1 MTADIATHGL
11 DVDVREQ
18 NGVLVVRFTGRLD
31 WSTYLRV
38 QDVLLDCATKEL
50 VGVVVELDDLVAE
63 SPALLVVFDVV
74 WLSAARW
81 PGISLSLVV
90 SDHRLRSTLEARG
103 LPRHI
108 PLHATTQAALASV
121 VRLRHEDRVDAVL
134 PTCRC
139 APHVAERV
147 TERACERW
155 GVQALLDVAPQL
167 AVELVSHV
175 EDEQPVSLLLR
186 MRDDK
191 FSVAVRTTARLDL
204 KQWNIMR
211 RNVAS
216 IAVCNFTMGETP
228 AGGGRH
234 IIWALLDVPQDSRR
248 PPIPFP
254 EAAVFTHQA

>member
-1 MTADIATHGL
+1 MAGDSL
-11 DVDVREQ
+11 DVNVREQ
-18 NGVLVVRFTGRLD
+18 NGVLVVRFSGRLD

-90 SDHRLRSTLEARG
+90 SDHQLRSTLESRG

-108 PLHATTQAALASV
+108 PMHLTTTSAVAAV
-121 VRLRHEDRVDAVL
+121 VRLRHEDRVDAAL

-139 APHVAERV
+139 LPHVAERI

-155 GVQALLDVAPQL
+155 GVQSMLDVAPQV
-167 AVELVSHV
+167 AVELVSHI
-175 EDEQPVSLLLR
+175 EDDSPLALLLR
-186 MRDDK
+186 MRGDK
-191 FSVAVRTTARLDL
+191 LSVAVRTTARFDL
-204 KQWNIMR
+204 RQWHIMR

-216 IAVCNFTMGETP
+216 IAVCNFSMGETP
-228 AGGGRH
+228 AGGGRN
-234 IIWALLDVPQDSRR
+234 IIWALLDVPADSQR
-248 PPIPFP
+248 PPSYLP
-254 EAAVFTHQA
+254 EATVFTHQA

>member
-1 MTADIATHGL
+1 MADDCALGL

-18 NGVLVVRFTGRLD
+18 NGVLVVRFSGRLD
-31 WSTYLRV
+31 WSTYMRV

-50 VGVVVELDDLVAE
+50 VGVVVELDDLVVE

-90 SDHRLRSTLEARG
+90 GDHRLRATLASRG

-108 PLHATTQAALASV
+108 PMHPTTQAALAAV
-121 VRLRHEDRVDAVL
+121 VRLRHEDRVDAAL

-139 APHVAERV
+139 LPHVAERI

-175 EDEQPVSLLLR
+175 EDDGPLSLLLR
-186 MRDDK
+186 MRGDK
-191 FSVAVRTTARLDL
+191 MSVAVRTSARLNL
-204 KQWNIMR
+204 RQWNIMR

-234 IIWALLDVPQDSRR
+234 IIWALLDVPADSQR
-248 PPIPFP
+248 PPSYLP

>member
-1 MTADIATHGL
+1 MAGDSLG
-11 DVDVREQ
+11 VDVREQ
-18 NGVLVVRFTGRLD
+18 NGVVVVRFSGRLD
-31 WSTYLRV
+31 WATYMRV
-38 QDVLLDCATKEL
+38 QDVLLDHATKEL
-50 VGVVVELDDLVAE
+50 VGVVVELDELVAE

-90 SDHRLRSTLEARG
+90 SDHELRSTLESRG

-108 PLHATTQAALASV
+108 PMHSTTSAAVAAV
-121 VRLRHEDRVDAVL
+121 VRHKHEDRVDAPL

-139 APHVAERV
+139 LPHVAERI

-155 GVQALLDVAPQL
+155 GVQSMLDVAPQV

-175 EDEQPVSLLLR
+175 EDNSPMSLLLR
-186 MRDDK
+186 MRGDK
-191 FSVAVRTTARLDL
+191 LSVAVRTTARFDL
-204 KQWNIMR
+204 KQWHIMR

-234 IIWALLDVPQDSRR
+234 IVWALLDVPEDSQR
-248 PPIPFP
+248 PPSYLSEI
-254 EAAVFTHQA
+254 AAFTHQA

>member
-1 MTADIATHGL
+1 MAGDSL
-11 DVDVREQ
+11 EVDVREL
-18 NGVLVVRFTGRLD
+18 NGVLVVRFSGRLD
-31 WSTYLRV
+31 WATYMRV

-50 VGVVVELDDLVAE
+50 VGVVVELDELVAE

-90 SDHRLRSTLEARG
+90 SDHRLRSTLESRG

-108 PLHATTQAALASV
+108 PMHTTTSAAVAAV
-121 VRLRHEDRVDAVL
+121 VRHKHEDRVDAPL
-134 PTCRC
+134 PSCRC
-139 APHVAERV
+139 LPHVAERI

-155 GVQALLDVAPQL
+155 GVQSMLDVAPQI
-167 AVELVSHV
+167 AVELVSHI
-175 EDEQPVSLLLR
+175 EDNSPLSLLLR
-186 MRDDK
+186 MRGDK
-191 FSVAVRTTARLDL
+191 LSIAVRTTARFDL
-204 KQWNIMR
+204 RQWHIMR
-211 RNVAS
+211 RNIAS

-234 IIWALLDVPQDSRR
+234 IIWALLDVPEDSQR
-248 PPIPFP
+248 PPSYLP

>member
-1 MTADIATHGL
+1 MAGDSL
-11 DVDVREQ
+11 EVDVREL
-18 NGVLVVRFTGRLD
+18 NGVLVVRFSGRLD
-31 WSTYLRV
+31 WATYMRV

-50 VGVVVELDDLVAE
+50 VGVVVELDELVAE

-90 SDHRLRSTLEARG
+90 SDHRLRSTLESRG

-108 PLHATTQAALASV
+108 PMHTTTSAAVTAV
-121 VRLRHEDRVDAVL
+121 VRHKHEDRVDAPL

-139 APHVAERV
+139 LPHVAERI

-155 GVQALLDVAPQL
+155 GIQSMLDVAPQI
-167 AVELVSHV
+167 AVELVSHI
-175 EDEQPVSLLLR
+175 EDNSPLSLLLR
-186 MRDDK
+186 MRGDK
-191 FSVAVRTTARLDL
+191 LSVAVRTTARFDL
-204 KQWNIMR
+204 RQWHIMR
-211 RNVAS
+211 RNIAS

-234 IIWALLDVPQDSRR
+234 IIWALLDVPEDSQR
-248 PPIPFP
+248 PPSYLP
-254 EAAVFTHQA
+254 EVAVFTHQA

>member
-1 MTADIATHGL
+1 MAGDSL
-11 DVDVREQ
+11 EVDVREQ
-18 NGVLVVRFTGRLD
+18 NGVVVVRFSGRLD
-31 WSTYLRV
+31 WMTYLRV

-50 VGVVVELDDLVAE
+50 VGVVVELDELVAE

-90 SDHRLRSTLEARG
+90 TDHELRSTLESRG

-108 PLHATTQAALASV
+108 PLHSSTAAAVAAV
-121 VRLRHEDRVDAVL
+121 VRHKHEDRVDAPL
-134 PTCRC
+134 PSCRC
-139 APHVAERV
+139 LPHVAERI

-155 GVQALLDVAPQL
+155 GVQSLLDVAPQV

-175 EDEQPVSLLLR
+175 EDNSPLSLLLR
-186 MRDDK
+186 MRGDK
-191 FSVAVRTTARLDL
+191 LSVAVRTTARFDL
-204 KQWNIMR
+204 KQWHNMR
-211 RNVAS
+211 HNVAS

-234 IIWALLDVPQDSRR
+234 IIWAMLDVPEDSRR
-248 PPIPFP
+248 PPISLP
-254 EAAVFTHQA
+254 ETAVFTHQA

>member
-1 MTADIATHGL
+1 MAGDCGLGL

-18 NGVLVVRFTGRLD
+18 NGVLIVRFAGRLD
-31 WSTYLRV
+31 WSTYMRV
-38 QDVLLDCATKEL
+38 QDVLLDGATKEL

-90 SDHRLRSTLEARG
+90 SDHQLRSTLESRG

-108 PLHATTQAALASV
+108 PMHTTTQAALAAV
-121 VRLRHEDRVDAVL
+121 VRLRHEDRVDATL

-139 APHVAERV
+139 LPHVAERI

-155 GVQALLDVAPQL
+155 GVQALLDVAPQI

-175 EDEQPVSLLLR
+175 EDESPISLLLR
-186 MRDDK
+186 MHGDK
-191 FSVAVRTTARLDL
+191 LSVAVRTSSRLDL
-204 KQWNIMR
+204 RQWNIMR

-216 IAVCNFTMGETP
+216 IAVCNFSMGETP

-234 IIWALLDVPQDSRR
+234 IIWALLDVPEDSQR
-248 PPIPFP
+248 PPSYLP

>member
-1 MTADIATHGL
+1 MAGDNLEVDI
-11 DVDVREQ
+11 REQ
-18 NGVLVVRFTGRLD
+18 NGVLVVRFSGRLD
-31 WSTYLRV
+31 WSTYMRV

-50 VGVVVELDDLVAE
+50 VGVVVELDGLVAE

-90 SDHRLRSTLEARG
+90 SDHQLLATLGARG

-108 PLHATTQAALASV
+108 PLHSTTQAALAAV
-121 VRLRHEDRVDAVL
+121 VRQRHEDRVDAAL

-139 APHVAERV
+139 LPHVAERI

-155 GVQALLDVAPQL
+155 GVQSLLDVAPQV
-167 AVELVSHV
+167 AVELVSHI
-175 EDEQPVSLLLR
+175 EDDDSPLALLLR
-186 MRDDK
+186 MRGDK
-191 FSVAVRTTARLDL
+191 MSVAVRTTSRLDL
-204 KQWNIMR
+204 RQWNIMR

-216 IAVCNFTMGETP
+216 IAVCNFSMGETP

-234 IIWALLDVPQDSRR
+234 VIWALLDVPEDSQR
-248 PPIPFP
+248 PPSYLP

>member
-1 MTADIATHGL
+1 MAGDSGLGL
-11 DVDVREQ
+11 DVDLREQ
-18 NGVLVVRFTGRLD
+18 NGVLVVRFGGHLD
-31 WSTYLRV
+31 WSTYMQV

-90 SDHRLRSTLEARG
+90 GDHRLRAALESRG

-108 PLHATTQAALASV
+108 PMHTTTEAALATV
-121 VRLRHEDRVDAVL
+121 VRLRHEDRVDAAL
-134 PTCRC
+134 PMCRC
-139 APHVAERV
+139 LPHVAERM

-155 GVQALLDVAPQL
+155 GVQALLDVAPQV
-167 AVELVSHV
+167 AVELVSQV
-175 EDEQPVSLLLR
+175 EDDFPISLLLR
-186 MRDDK
+186 MRGDK
-191 FSVAVRTTARLDL
+191 LSVAVRTFARLDL
-204 KQWNIMR
+204 RQWNTMR

-216 IAVCNFTMGETP
+216 IAVCNFSMGETP

-234 IIWALLDVPQDSRR
+234 IIWALLDVPEDSQR
-248 PPIPFP
+248 PPSYFP

>member
-1 MTADIATHGL
+1 MAGGSL
-11 DVDVREQ
+11 GVDVREQ
-18 NGVLVVRFTGRLD
+18 NDVLVVRFSGQLD
-31 WSTYLRV
+31 WTTYMRA

-63 SPALLVVFDVV
+63 SPALLVLFDVV

-90 SDHRLRSTLEARG
+90 GDHQLRSTLESRG

-108 PLHATTQAALASV
+108 PMYPTTSAALAAV
-121 VRLRHEDRVDAVL
+121 VRLKHEDRVDAQL

-139 APHVAERV
+139 LPHVAERI

-155 GVQALLDVAPQL
+155 GVQSLLDVAPQV

-175 EDEQPVSLLLR
+175 EDDSPLALLLR
-186 MRDDK
+186 MRGDK
-191 FSVAVRTTARLDL
+191 LSVAVRTTARFDL
-204 KQWNIMR
+204 KQWHTMR
-211 RNVAS
+211 HNVAS

-234 IIWALLDVPQDSRR
+234 IIWALLDVPQDNRR
-248 PPIPFP
+248 PPSPLP
-254 EAAVFTHQA
+254 ETAVFTRQV

>member
-1 MTADIATHGL
+1 MTADGL
-11 DVDVREQ
+11 DVDIREQ
-18 NGVLVVRFTGRLD
+18 NGVLVIRLGGRLD
-31 WSTYLRV
+31 WSTYMRV

-63 SPALLVVFDVV
+63 SPALLVLFDVV

-90 SDHRLRSTLEARG
+90 SDHQLRSTLASRG

-108 PLHATTQAALASV
+108 PMHTTTAAALASI
-121 VRLRHEDRVDAVL
+121 VRLRYEDRVDAAL

-139 APHVAERV
+139 MPHVAERI

-155 GVQALLDVAPQL
+155 GVQSLLDVAPQV
-167 AVELVSHV
+167 AVELVSHI
-175 EDEQPVSLLLR
+175 EDESPLSLLLR
-186 MRDDK
+186 MREDK
-191 FSVAVRTTARLDL
+191 LSVAVRTTARLDL
-204 KQWNIMR
+204 RRWHVMR
-211 RNVAS
+211 RDVAS

-234 IIWALLDVPQDSRR
+234 IIWALLDVPEDSQR
-248 PPIPFP
+248 PPSYLS
-254 EAAVFTHQA
+254 EATVFTHQA

>member
-1 MTADIATHGL
+1 MAGDSL
-11 DVDVREQ
+11 EVDVREL
-18 NGVLVVRFTGRLD
+18 NGVLVVRFSGRLD
-31 WSTYLRV
+31 WATYMRV

-50 VGVVVELDDLVAE
+50 VGVVVELDELVAE

-90 SDHRLRSTLEARG
+90 SDHRLRSTLESRG

-108 PLHATTQAALASV
+108 PMHTTTSAAVAAV
-121 VRLRHEDRVDAVL
+121 VRHKHEDRVDAPL

-139 APHVAERV
+139 LPHVAERI

-155 GVQALLDVAPQL
+155 GIQSMLDVAPQI
-167 AVELVSHV
+167 AVELVSHI
-175 EDEQPVSLLLR
+175 EDNSPLSLLLR
-186 MRDDK
+186 MRGDK
-191 FSVAVRTTARLDL
+191 LSVAVRTTARFDL
-204 KQWNIMR
+204 RQWHIMR
-211 RNVAS
+211 RNIAS

-234 IIWALLDVPQDSRR
+234 IIWALLDVPEDSQR
-248 PPIPFP
+248 PPSYLP
-254 EAAVFTHQA
+254 EVAVFTHQA

>member
-1 MTADIATHGL
+1 MAGDSL
-11 DVDVREQ
+11 DVDVREL
-18 NGVLVVRFTGRLD
+18 NGVLVVRFSGRLD
-31 WSTYLRV
+31 WATYMRV

-50 VGVVVELDDLVAE
+50 VGVVVELDELVAE

-90 SDHRLRSTLEARG
+90 SDHRLRSTLESRG

-108 PLHATTQAALASV
+108 PMHTTTSAAVAAV
-121 VRLRHEDRVDAVL
+121 VRHKHEDRVDAPL
-134 PTCRC
+134 PSCRC
-139 APHVAERV
+139 LPHVAERI

-155 GVQALLDVAPQL
+155 GIQAMLDVAPQV

-175 EDEQPVSLLLR
+175 EDDSPLSLLLR
-186 MRDDK
+186 MRGDK
-191 FSVAVRTTARLDL
+191 LSVAVRTTARFDL
-204 KQWNIMR
+204 RQWHIMR

-234 IIWALLDVPQDSRR
+234 IIWALLDVPEDSQR
-248 PPIPFP
+248 PPSYLP

>member
-1 MTADIATHGL
+1 MACDSLG
-11 DVDVREQ
+11 VDVREQ
-18 NGVLVVRFTGRLD
+18 NGVVVVRFSGRLD
-31 WSTYLRV
+31 WTTYMRA
-38 QDVLLDCATKEL
+38 QDVLLDYATKEL
-50 VGVVVELDDLVAE
+50 VGVVVELDELIAE
-63 SPALLVVFDVV
+63 SPALLVLFDVV

-90 SDHRLRSTLEARG
+90 SDHELRSTLESRG

-108 PLHATTQAALASV
+108 PLHSTTSAAVAAV
-121 VRLRHEDRVDAVL
+121 VRHKHEDRVDAPL

-139 APHVAERV
+139 LPHVAERI

-155 GVQALLDVAPQL
+155 GVQSMLDVAPQV

-175 EDEQPVSLLLR
+175 EDSSPMALLLR
-186 MRDDK
+186 MRGDK
-191 FSVAVRTTARLDL
+191 LSVAVRTTARFDL
-204 KQWNIMR
+204 KQWHIMR

-234 IIWALLDVPQDSRR
+234 IIWALLDVPEDSQR
-248 PPIPFP
+248 PPSYIS

>member
-1 MTADIATHGL
+1 MTADGL
-11 DVDVREQ
+11 RVDIREQ
-18 NGVLVVRFTGRLD
+18 NGVLVIRFGGRLD
-31 WSTYLRV
+31 WSTYMRV

-50 VGVVVELDDLVAE
+50 VGVVVELDGLVAE

-90 SDHRLRSTLEARG
+90 SDHQLRSTLGARG

-108 PLHATTQAALASV
+108 PMHTTVQAALAAV
-121 VRLRHEDRVDAVL
+121 VRLRHEDRVDAAL

-139 APHVAERV
+139 LPHVAERI

-155 GVQALLDVAPQL
+155 GVQSLLDVAPQV
-167 AVELVSHV
+167 AVELVSHI
-175 EDEQPVSLLLR
+175 EDDDSPLALLLR
-186 MRDDK
+186 MRGDK
-191 FSVAVRTTARLDL
+191 MSVAVRTTARLDL
-204 KQWNIMR
+204 RQWNIMR

-234 IIWALLDVPQDSRR
+234 IIWALLDVPEDSQR
-248 PPIPFP
+248 PPSHLP